1 MRERKT
7 MDGNT
12 AAAHVAYAFSEV
24 SAIYPITPSS
34 PMAESMDEWAA
45 AGRKN
50 LFGEKVNII
59 EMESE
64 GGAAGA
70 VHGSI
75 TAGAYTTTFTAS
87 QGLLLMIP
95 NMYKLAGE
103 QTPTVFHVAAR
114 ALATHALSIFG
125 DHSDVMGC
133 RQTGFAMLCSN
144 SVQQVMDLAAVA
156 HLSTI
161 AGKLPMMH
169 FFDGFRTSHEYQK
182 IEVWDYE
189 DLREM
194 VDWDAV
200 RRFREHALNPE
211 HPHLLGSAEQPETF
225 FQHREACN
233 PAYISTVDT
242 VVKYMDLVNA
252 KIGTDYKPFNYYG
265 APDAT
270 EILIAMGSVCEAAE
284 EVVDYLNAAGHKTG
298 IVEVHLY
305 RPFSVEYL
313 TKVLPETVQKI
324 AVLDRTKEPGGIGEP
339 LFLDVCSALRDTKW
353 KDCLIVGGR
362 YGLGSKDVQPGDI
375 QAAFENLW
383 SDAPKKEFTLSIN
396 DDVTHLSLPV
406 TSNPDV
412 APKDTKACKFW
423 GLGADG
429 TVGANKNSVKII
441 GDHTDKYVQAY
452 FQYDSKK
459 SGGVT
464 ISHLRFGDSPIK
476 STYYVKQ
483 ADFVACHNSA
493 YLTKYDMVQ
502 DVKPGGSF
510 LLNCTWNDEEL
521 EEHLP
526 AAVKRYIAEN
536 GIRFYTCNAVDIA
549 KKVGLGARRTN
560 SVLQAAYFQ
569 IAQIIDIDKAIGY
582 MKDAIV
588 KTYSKKGQNIVDMNC
603 AAVDGGVE
611 SVHEVTVPESWKGV
625 PADPAPTPL
634 VGRDKLHTDYLNNIL
649 VPTNTLAGDNC
660 PVSAFLD
667 TADGLLPSGTAMYE
681 KRGIAAD
688 LPHWCSGNCM
698 QCNMCAYVCP
708 HGVIRPFVL
717 TAEEAKDYPDAQP
730 MKGTKDLYFV
740 LGFSA
745 KDCTGCGSCADVCPA
760 RKKALEMQAM
770 DTKFMEAAQ
779 ARYDKL
785 FATVHNEDRKIP
797 FDASTVKGSQFVQP
811 LMEFSGA
818 CPGCGESP
826 YAKLV
831 TQLFGDRMLV
841 ANATGC
847 SMIWGCSAPSTPY
860 TVNKDGRGPAWANS
874 LFEDNAEF
882 GYGMATAVNARR
894 KELGTAVEALRD
906 AFADS
911 KNAASGAAAGI
922 GTAASNWLMFKDDGK
937 ASRIVG
943 EELLKKCEALL
954 GGADDAAGDAG
965 TGASDA
971 GASVDAGVSAEVR
984 KHAQYIVANA
994 DLLTKPSV
1002 WIFGGDGWAYDI
1014 GYGGL
1019 DHVLASGENVNVLV
1033 FDTEVYSNT
1042 GGQSSKA
1049 TPVGAVAKFAAAGKK
1064 VKKKDLAQIAMAYGY
1079 IYVAQIA
1086 MGANPAQTLKA
1097 LREAEAYDGPSLII
1111 AYAPCINHGVKAG
1124 MNRSMREMRSAVRAG
1139 YWNLLRYDPRLAEK
1153 GENPLLLDSSQ
1164 PTDSYRDFLM
1174 GEVRYNSL
1182 KLRFPEVAEE
1192 LFTKGEKS
1200 AMERYESLHM
1210 RALDGNA
1217 GQTAEVGGAVKGGD
1231 AK

>member
-1 MRERKT
+1 MRTRKT

-125 DHSDVMGC
+125 DHSDVMSC

-144 SVQQVMDLAAVA
+144 NVQQVMDLGAVA
-156 HLSTI
+156 HLATI

-200 RRFREHALNPE
+200 KRFRERALNPE

-233 PAYISTVDT
+233 TAYLETVET
-242 VVKYMDLVNA
+242 IAKYMEMVNSR
-252 KIGTDYKPFNYYG
+252 IGTDYKPFNYYG
-265 APDAT
+265 AADAT
-270 EILIAMGSVCEAAE
+270 EILVAMGSVCDAAE
-284 EVVDYLNAAGHKTG
+284 EVVDYLNAQGRKVG

-305 RPFSVEYL
+305 RPFSADYL
-313 TKVLPETVQKI
+313 TKVIPETVKKI
-324 AVLDRTKEPGGIGEP
+324 AVLDRTKEPGSPGEP
-339 LFLDVCSALRDTKW
+339 LFLDVCSALRGTPW

-383 SDAPKKEFTLSIN
+383 SESPKREFTLSIN
-396 DDVTHLSLPV
+396 DDVTYLSLPV

-412 APKDTKACKFW
+412 AAKDTVACKFW

-493 YLTKYDMVQ
+493 YLTKYEMVQ
-502 DVKPGGSF
+502 DVKPGGAF
-510 LLNCTWNDEEL
+510 LLNCTWSDEEL
-521 EEHLP
+521 EEHIP

-536 GIRFYTCNAVDIA
+536 NIRFYTCDAVDIA

-560 SVLQAAYFQ
+560 TVLQAAYFY
-569 IAQIIDIDKAIGY
+569 IANIIDINEAVGY

-603 AAVDGGVE
+603 AAVDGGVD
-611 SVHEVTVPESWKGV
+611 SVHEVKVPESWKTV
-625 PADPAPTPL
+625 PADPAPARL

-649 VPTNTLAGDNC
+649 VPTNTLTGDNC
-660 PVSAFLD
+660 PVSVFVD
-667 TADGLLPSGTAMYE
+667 TANGVLPSGTAMYE

-708 HGVIRPFVL
+708 HGVVRPFVL
-717 TAEEAKDYPDAQP
+717 TAEEAKEYPDAVP
-730 MKGTKDLYFV
+730 MKGTKDMYFV

-745 KDCTGCGSCADVCPA
+745 KDCTGCGSCAEVCPA
-760 RKKALEMQAM
+760 RKKALEMKAV
-770 DTKFMEAAQ
+770 DTEFMEREQ
-779 ARYDKL
+779 AKYDKL
-785 FATVHNEDRKIP
+785 FATVHNEDRQIP
-797 FDASTVKGSQFVQP
+797 FNKNTVKGSQFTQP

-831 TQLFGDRMLV
+831 TQLFGDRMIV

-894 KELGTAVEALRD
+894 NELKTAVEALKESDQETAAAANRWLSVMND
-906 AFADS
+906 GTEAGAAGEALLDICKKLAETD
-911 KNAASGAAAGI
+911 KNAAYVVNNS
-922 GTAASNWLMFKDDGK
+922 
-937 ASRIVG
+937 
-943 EELLKKCEALL
+943 
-954 GGADDAAGDAG
+954 
-965 TGASDA
+965 
-971 GASVDAGVSAEVR
+971 
-984 KHAQYIVANA
+984 
-994 DLLTKPSV
+994 DLLSKPSI
-1002 WIFGGDGWAYDI
+1002 WLCGGDGWAYDI

-1049 TPVGAVAKFAAAGKK
+1049 TPVGAVAKFAASGKK
-1064 VKKKDLAQIAMAYGY
+1064 VKKKDLAQIAMTYGY
-1079 IYVAQIA
+1079 VYVAQIA

-1097 LREAEAYDGPSLII
+1097 LKEAEAYDGPSLII

-1124 MNRSMREMRSAVRAG
+1124 MNKSMPEMRNAVRSG
-1139 YWNLLRYDPRLAEK
+1139 YWNLLRYDPRLAEQGK
-1153 GENPLLLDSSQ
+1153 NPLMLDSSK
-1164 PTDSYRDFLM
+1164 PTENYQDFLM

-1182 KLRFPEVAEE
+1182 KLRFPEQAEE
-1192 LFTKGEKS
+1192 LFKRGEEAASERFEALHHRAMDKKG
-1200 AMERYESLHM
+1200 
-1210 RALDGNA
+1210 GNA
-1217 GQTAEVGGAVKGGD
+1217 
-1231 AK
+1231 

>member
-1 MRERKT
+1 MRKLKT

-34 PMAESMDEWAA
+34 PMAENMDEWGASD
-45 AGRKN
+45 RRN
-50 LFGEKVNII
+50 IFGEQVKII

-75 TAGAYTTTFTAS
+75 AAGAYTTTFTAS

-125 DHSDVMGC
+125 DHSDVMSC
-133 RQTGFAMLCSN
+133 RQTGFVMLCSN
-144 SVQQVMDLAAVA
+144 NVQQVMDLAAVA

-182 IEVWDYE
+182 IGVWDYE
-189 DLREM
+189 ELKEM
-194 VDWDAV
+194 VDWNAV
-200 RRFREHALNPE
+200 KAFRAGALNPN
-211 HPHLLGSAEQPETF
+211 HPHLAGSAEQPETF

-233 PAYISTVDT
+233 VAYLETTDIIVR
-242 VVKYMDLVNA
+242 YMDMVNER
-252 KIGTDYKPFNYYG
+252 IGTSYKPFNYYG

-270 EILIAMGSVCEAAE
+270 EILIAMGSVCDAAE
-284 EVVDYLNAAGHKTG
+284 EVVDYLNARGKKTG

-305 RPFSVEYL
+305 RPFSAKHL
-313 TKVLPETVQKI
+313 TAVLPESIEKI
-324 AVLDRTKEPGGIGEP
+324 AVLDRTKEPGGVGEP
-339 LFLDVCSALRDTKW
+339 LFLDVCSALRGTKW
-353 KDCLIVGGR
+353 EHCFIAGGR

-383 SDAPKKEFTLSIN
+383 SDDPKREFTLSIN

-412 APKDTKACKFW
+412 APEGTKACKFW

-464 ISHLRFGDSPIK
+464 ISHLRFGDKPIK
-476 STYYVKQ
+476 SSYYVKQ
-483 ADFVACHNSA
+483 ADFVACHNSS
-493 YLTKYDMVQ
+493 YLTKYEMVQ

-510 LLNCTWNDEEL
+510 LLNCTWNDDEL

-526 AAVKRYIAEN
+526 ASVKRYIADN
-536 GIRFYTCNAVDIA
+536 NISFYTCDAVDIA

-560 SVLQAAYFQ
+560 SVLQAAYFR
-569 IAQIIDIDKAIGY
+569 IAGIIDINDAVSY
-582 MKDAIV
+582 MKDAVV

-603 AAVDGGVE
+603 AAIDSGVA
-611 SVHEVTVPESWKGV
+611 SVHKVNVPEKWKNAPEDPV
-625 PADPAPTPL
+625 PEKL
-634 VGRDKLHTDYLNNIL
+634 IGRDEFHTNYLNDIL
-649 VPTNTLAGDNC
+649 VPTNRLAGDNC
-660 PVSAFLD
+660 PVSVFLE
-667 TADGLLPSGTAMYE
+667 TANGSLPSGTAAYE

-688 LPHWCSGNCM
+688 LPHWCPGNCM
-698 QCNMCAYVCP
+698 QCNMCSLVCP
-708 HGVIRPFVL
+708 HAAIRPFVL
-717 TAEEAKDYPDAQP
+717 TAQEAKDYPEAQP
-730 MKGTKDLYFV
+730 MKGMKDMYFV
-740 LGFSA
+740 MGFSA
-745 KDCTGCGSCADVCPA
+745 KDCTGCGSCASVCPA
-760 RKKALEMQAM
+760 RKKALDMAAA
-770 DTKFMEAAQ
+770 DTGFMEEQQ
-779 ARYDKL
+779 AKYDRL
-785 FATVHNEDRKIP
+785 FATVHNEDRRIP
-797 FDASTVKGSQFVQP
+797 FSSDSVKGSQFRQP
-811 LMEFSGA
+811 LLEFSGA

-831 TQLFGDRMLV
+831 TQLFGERMFV

-860 TVNKDGRGPAWANS
+860 TVNKEGKGPAWANS

-882 GYGMATAVNARR
+882 GYGMATAIKARR
-894 KELGTAVEALRD
+894 KELASA
-906 AFADS
+906 ADRLKDS
-911 KNAASGAAAGI
+911 IGAAA
-922 GTAASNWLMFKDDGK
+922 SDWLENMDDAEGSK
-937 ASRIVG
+937 NTG
-943 EELLKKCEALL
+943 EALL
-954 GGADDAAGDAG
+954 AKCRELSKTDADAG
-965 TGASDA
+965 YVVENS
-971 GASVDAGVSAEVR
+971 
-984 KHAQYIVANA
+984 
-994 DLLTKPSV
+994 DLLTKPSM

-1049 TPVGAVAKFAAAGKK
+1049 TPLGAVAKFAASGKK

-1079 IYVAQIA
+1079 VYVAQIA
-1086 MGANPAQTLKA
+1086 MGANPAQTLLA
-1097 LREAEAYDGPSLII
+1097 LKEAESYNGPSLII

-1124 MNRSMREMRSAVRAG
+1124 MNKAMLEMRNAVRSG
-1139 YWNLLRYDPRLAEK
+1139 YWNLLRYNPDLAEK
-1153 GENPLLLDSSQ
+1153 GLNPLSLDSGKPDESF
-1164 PTDSYRDFLM
+1164 RDFLM

-1182 KLRFPEVAEE
+1182 KLKFPEEAEN
-1192 LFTKGEKS
+1192 LFARSEET
-1200 AMERYESLHM
+1200 AMERYD
-1210 RALDGNA
+1210 ALLRRSSF
-1217 GQTAEVGGAVKGGD
+1217 T
-1231 AK
+1231 

>member
-1 MRERKT
+1 MRIRKT

-45 AGRKN
+45 GGRKN
-50 LFGEKVNII
+50 LFGEKVRII

-125 DHSDVMGC
+125 DHSDVMSC

-144 SVQQVMDLAAVA
+144 NVQQVMDLAAVA
-156 HLSTI
+156 HLATI
-161 AGKLPMMH
+161 SGKLPMMH

-233 PAYISTVDT
+233 PAYIETVEI
-242 VVKYMDLVNA
+242 VARYMDMVNQ
-252 KIGTDYKPFNYYG
+252 KLGTDYKPFNYYG

-270 EILIAMGSVCEAAE
+270 EILVAMGSVCDAAE
-284 EVVDYLNAAGHKTG
+284 EVVDYLNARGHKTG

-305 RPFSVEYL
+305 RPFSADYL
-313 TKVLPETVQKI
+313 TRVLPETVQKI
-324 AVLDRTKEPGGIGEP
+324 AVLDRTKEPGSPGEP
-339 LFLDVCSALRDTKW
+339 LFLDICSALRGTKW
-353 KDCLIVGGR
+353 KDCTIVGGR

-383 SDAPKKEFTLSIN
+383 SDEPKKEFTLSIN
-396 DDVTHLSLPV
+396 DDVTGLSLPV

-412 APKDTKACKFW
+412 APKGTVACKFW

-493 YLTKYDMVQ
+493 YLTKYEMVQ

-510 LLNCTWNDEEL
+510 LLNCTWTDEEL
-521 EEHLP
+521 EKHLP
-526 AAVKRYIAEN
+526 ASVKRYIAEN
-536 GIRFYTCNAVDIA
+536 GIRFYTCDAVDIA

-569 IAQIIDIDKAIGY
+569 IAQIIDINEAVGY

-611 SVHEVTVPESWKGV
+611 SVHEVQVPGSWKTA
-625 PADPAPTPL
+625 PADPEPEKL

-698 QCNMCAYVCP
+698 QCNMCSYVCP

-717 TAEEAKDYPDAQP
+717 TAEEAKDYPDAKP

-760 RKKALEMQAM
+760 RKKALEMAAM
-770 DTKFMEAAQ
+770 DTDFMEKQQ
-779 ARYDKL
+779 ATYDKL
-785 FATVHNEDRKIP
+785 FASVHNEDRKIP
-797 FDASTVKGSQFVQP
+797 FDASTVKGSQFAQP

-860 TVNKDGRGPAWANS
+860 TVNRDGRGPAWANS

-894 KELGTAVEALRD
+894 KELCTAVEALK
-906 AFADS
+906 DS
-911 KNAASGAAAGI
+911 DVA
-922 GTAASNWLMFKDDGK
+922 GTAAKNWLLFMNDGK

-943 EELLKKCEALL
+943 NELLEKCKGL
-954 GGADDAAGDAG
+954 AG
-965 TGASDA
+965 TDA
-971 GASVDAGVSAEVR
+971 NAAYV
-984 KHAQYIVANA
+984 VANA
-994 DLLTKPSV
+994 DLLGKPSV

-1049 TPVGAVAKFAAAGKK
+1049 TPVGAVAKFAASGKK

-1097 LREAEAYDGPSLII
+1097 LQEAEAYDGPSLII

-1124 MNRSMREMRSAVRAG
+1124 MNRSMLEMRNAVRSG

-1153 GENPLLLDSSQ
+1153 GENPLLLDSSR
-1164 PTDSYRDFLM
+1164 PTENYRDFLM

-1182 KLRFPEVAEE
+1182 KLRFPEEAEA
-1192 LFTKGEKS
+1192 LFAKGEES
-1200 AMERYESLHM
+1200 AKERYETLHQKAM
-1210 RALDGNA
+1210 DR
-1217 GQTAEVGGAVKGGD
+1217 KGVD